1 MYDNLIDGHGNILRT
16 QKMCVKQVYK
26 LNEGEKVLVHVNP
39 MYQLI
44 GNAGGLCSR
53 FMTLLLK
60 EPNICPPDAKDWR
73 ECKKRCGVM
82 LLVELRVI
90 HSAKETIF
98 FLFIVQLLITVIIH
112 LMSFIDNFGSG
123 DSTYLMGKV

>member
-1 MYDNLIDGHGNILRT
+1 MILIGGDGNILRI

-26 LNEGEKVLVHVNP
+26 LNEGEKVLVHVNAK
-39 MYQLI
+39 YQLI
-44 GNAGGLCSR
+44 GNAGGLCQR

-73 ECKKRCGVM
+73 ECKEHCGVR

-90 HSAKETIF
+90 HS
-98 FLFIVQLLITVIIH
+98 V
-112 LMSFIDNFGSG
+112 NCP
-123 DSTYLMGKV
+123 

>member
-1 MYDNLIDGHGNILRT
+1 MILIGGDGNILRI

-39 MYQLI
+39 KYQLI
-44 GNAGGLCSR
+44 GNAGGLCQR

-60 EPNICPPDAKDWR
+60 EPNICPPEAKDWK
-73 ECKKRCGVM
+73 EGKERCGVR

-90 HSAKETIF
+90 NSAK
-98 FLFIVQLLITVIIH
+98 
-112 LMSFIDNFGSG
+112 
-123 DSTYLMGKV
+123 